1 MGEVNK
7 ILMPLG
13 TAVHQL
19 CELECSV
26 PSALSL
32 RLDMQKV
39 GVGDGL
45 LYRKLDLTTLMYCGN
60 SIRFAIE
67 YRNEVC
73 GTVETQYAE
82 I

>member
-1 MGEVNK
+1 ML
-7 ILMPLG
+7 ISLG
-13 TAVHQL
+13 TAVHKL
-19 CELECSV
+19 CELECSI
-26 PSALSL
+26 PSEISL
-32 RLDMQKV
+32 GLDMQKV

-67 YRNEVC
+67 YRNKVC

-82 I
+82 T